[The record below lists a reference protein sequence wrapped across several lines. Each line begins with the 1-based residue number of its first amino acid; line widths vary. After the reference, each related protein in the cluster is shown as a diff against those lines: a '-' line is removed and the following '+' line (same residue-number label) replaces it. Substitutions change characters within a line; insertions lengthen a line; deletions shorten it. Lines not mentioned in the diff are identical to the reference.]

1 MYDNFLFGDECNVVN
16 FLLTQN
22 IFLDWKTL
30 VQKLLFL
37 NKFQSSLKIEDSEDE
52 NNVETNLCLSTRVT
66 NIQNAFQ

>member
-1 MYDNFLFGDECNVVN
+1 MYDNFSFGDECNVVN

-37 NKFQSSLKIEDSEDE
+37 NKFQSSLEIEDSEDE